1 MDRENH
7 MSDSNQMSGQSGSA
21 LGGKLVMITRKVDEN
36 DALAG
41 FTYNWVKEIASNLEK
56 LYVITWQKS
65 DAGGLPENIE
75 VISLPDG
82 KIKKVFFLKLKLLKL
97 LSRVDGV
104 FCHMNPE
111 YTIIAAPIAKIFRK
125 RVVSWYTHRSVTL
138 RRRMLEVF
146 ANKIVTAN
154 MESFPNP
161 KYPKKVEAIGH
172 GIDTDLFKPA
182 EDKKSDDK
190 FTIIS
195 VGRISPTKD
204 YESIIKAVDEIDD
217 EKINFKIIGD
227 VILRYQIKYLDTL
240 KKMARA
246 MRIADQVKFTGWV
259 ANRDMVPHYQNADL
273 FINMSGTGSVDK
285 VVLEAMASGCMVL
298 TSNDA
303 FRDIIPIELMV
314 EKDNPKSLAEKIRWV
329 MELSEEEKNNCK
341 KRLREEVVQNHNL
354 HNLAKKII
362 KQSFK

>member
-1 MDRENH
+1 MR
-7 MSDSNQMSGQSGSA
+7 
-21 LGGKLVMITRKVDEN
+21 LLMITRKVDNN

-41 FTYNWVKEIASNLEK
+41 FTYNWVKEIANNLEK

-65 DAGGLPENIE
+65 DPTGLPENVE

-82 KIKKVFFLKLKLLKL
+82 KFKKVFILKIKLLKIL
-97 LSRVDGV
+97 PKVDGV

-111 YTIIAAPIAKIFRK
+111 YTIISAPIAKIFRK
-125 RVVSWYTHRSVTL
+125 RVVSWYTHKSVSW
-138 RRRMLEVF
+138 RRRLLEIL
-146 ANKIVTAN
+146 ANKIITAN
-154 MESFPNP
+154 MESFPDP

-172 GIDTDLFKPA
+172 GIDTDLFRPA

-217 EKINFKIIGD
+217 KKINFKIIGD
-227 VILRYQIKYLDTL
+227 VILRHQKKYLETL

-246 MRIADQVKFTGWV
+246 MKIVDQVEFTGWV
-259 ANRDMVPHYQNADL
+259 ANRNMPPHYHGADL

-285 VVLEAMASGCMVL
+285 VVLEAMASGCIVL
-298 TSNDA
+298 TSNEA
-303 FRDIIPIELMV
+303 FKDIIPIELMV
-314 EKDNPKSLAEKIRWV
+314 EKDNPKFLAEKIKWV
-329 MELSEEEKNNCK
+329 MELSEEEKNNYI
-341 KRLREEVVQNHNL
+341 KRLREEVVNNHNL
-354 HNLAKKII
+354 SNLAKKII
-362 KQSFK
+362 NQFL